1 MQLDVLADEI
11 FVRTNE
17 WSGTLAGLVSEERE
31 EPIPHPGGVPARP
44 LPPRVRPARRL
55 VQHRRERLRG
65 QHLLGAA
72 LPGRRDRAG
81 REGLP
86 AARHAAGG
94 RGLRDLRPDH
104 DAGPHAR
111 PRHPRLHA
119 RPQHGRVHPHAPRHE
134 DPGRH
139 ARVRDQRLERALLGA
154 AGAPLRGR
162 VRAGQVGAA
171 RRRLQHALDRLDGGR
186 GASHPRA
193 RRPLHVPAR
202 HQGPVQ
208 ARAPA
213 PHVRGEP
220 DGDDHR
226 AGGRR
231 RLHGPGPHPRGGAH
245 LAAPARPGDPR
256 ARARRS
262 SASSR
267 YHRDHDAGVEPPTA
281 PPLFHE
287 RSLFTKA

>member
-1 MQLDVLADEI
+1 MRQTFQVETRPTITEFLLREQRRVPAATGAFTAVVNNVRLACKRIAHAIGQGALCGHRRHRRLAERPGRDADAARRAGRRDLRADQRVERHARRPG
-11 FVRTNE
+11 VRGARG
-17 WSGTLAGLVSEERE
+17 SH
-31 EPIPHPGGVPARP
+31 PHPGGAPARA

-72 LPGRRDRAG
+72 LPRGRDRAG
-81 REGLP
+81 RAGLP

-94 RGLRDLRPDH
+94 RRLRDLRPDH
-104 DAGPHAR
+104 DAGPHPR
-111 PRHPRLHA
+111 PRHARLHA
-119 RPQHGRVHPHAPRHE
+119 RPQHGRVHPHAPRHD
-134 DPGRH
+134 DPGRD

-186 GASHPRA
+186 GAPHPRA

-213 PHVRGEP
+213 P
-220 DGDDHR
+220 
-226 AGGRR
+226 ACTRR
-231 RLHGPGPHPRGGAH
+231 TRWG
-245 LAAPARPGDPR
+245 
-256 ARARRS
+256 
-262 SASSR
+262 
-267 YHRDHDAGVEPPTA
+267 
-281 PPLFHE
+281 
-287 RSLFTKA
+287 